1 MNSTV
6 NVICHQRLKLPQ
18 LSQIAVTTGVIVATI
33 AETVA
38 ENAVVKAIGV
48 IVAGDAMIRTV
59 VVVVPVVVL
68 PVVVRADKAEVN
80 VVDRAEVNVEVK
92 AEASDQAVAEVKV
105 VAHAK
110 DSKNIG
116 RHTRHVL

>member
-1 MNSTV
+1 MNFTA

-18 LSQIAVTTGVIVATI
+18 LNRIAVTTGVIVATI

-38 ENAVVKAIGV
+38 ENAVVKATGV

-59 VVVVPVVVL
+59 VAVPVVAL
-68 PVVVRADKAEVN
+68 RVVRADKAVVVN
-80 VVDRAEVNVEVK
+80 VADRAEVNVVVR
-92 AEASDQAVAEVKV
+92 AEARGRAVAEAKV